1 MKEKGGIKEENRK
14 RGLTHKAKGECPP
27 RDTAVLSAI
36 KPVDRKDL
44 GVLLLALS
52 LFLCNES
59 HTHMYPHT
67 HTCTHTSTSALS

>member
-52 LFLCNES
+52 LFL
-59 HTHMYPHT
+59 
-67 HTCTHTSTSALS
+67 